1 MNRLLAA
8 LVISFS
14 ASTSNLA
21 SGTEALYQTCA
32 TCHGAL
38 AEGNEA
44 LDAPQLAGQNY
55 AYLKEQL
62 INFRD
67 GYRGNDKEDVRGKVM
82 IASAQGLTNES
93 IETLSTYIYNL
104 TPRDYATKTNGD
116 VPKGRVLYK
125 ENCGDCHGSQ
135 AQGIATLFAPNLL
148 VIQDWYIRVQIK
160 AYLNG
165 WRGHSQSTTRAKH
178 MRSMADLV
186 INDDELEDVIAW
198 LGTHN

>member
-32 TCHGAL
+32 ICHGSS

-44 LDAPQLAGQNY
+44 LAAPQLAGQNY

-67 GYRGNDKEDVRGKVM
+67 GYRGNDRADVRGKVM
-82 IASAQGLTNES
+82 MARAQGLTNES
-93 IETLSTYIYNL
+93 IEALSTYIYNL
-104 TPRDYATKTNGD
+104 TPRDYATKTSGD
-116 VPKGRVLYK
+116 GQKGRVFYK

-148 VIQDWYIRVQIK
+148 VIQDWYIRTQTK